1 MAVIVHT
8 SVRLGDMQA
17 QYLLDEQTLQLG
29 LRLIPAGM
37 EPLSWD
43 TKRHGVDSCVQTY
56 VTGDVF
62 SNGYAGGKTLRQSG
76 TTRALQLERIQIQTL
91 PGGGK
96 TVKAFLRHPVY
107 GQFCHSLDWRGGSW
121 LESHTTY
128 HNDTSRPVC
137 LEALSSVSLFD
148 MTPFS
153 PADAPGDLVIHRLE
167 SAWSMEGRLLSQG
180 AEDLNLEPSYSGCA
194 PFALDRQAP
203 CRSTAGSP
211 G

>member
-29 LRLIPAGM
+29 LRLLPAGM
-37 EPLSWD
+37 EPLPRD
-43 TKRHGVDSCVQTY
+43 AKRHGVDSCVQTY

-96 TVKAFLRHPVY
+96 TVKAFLRIRFTDSSATAWTGTAAAGWKAIRPTITTPPDR
-107 GQFCHSLDWRGGSW
+107 CAWR
-121 LESHTTY
+121 
-128 HNDTSRPVC
+128 
-137 LEALSSVSLFD
+137 
-148 MTPFS
+148 
-153 PADAPGDLVIHRLE
+153 
-167 SAWSMEGRLLSQG
+167 
-180 AEDLNLEPSYSGCA
+180 
-194 PFALDRQAP
+194 P
-203 CRSTAGSP
+203 CRRYLCLI
-211 G
+211 